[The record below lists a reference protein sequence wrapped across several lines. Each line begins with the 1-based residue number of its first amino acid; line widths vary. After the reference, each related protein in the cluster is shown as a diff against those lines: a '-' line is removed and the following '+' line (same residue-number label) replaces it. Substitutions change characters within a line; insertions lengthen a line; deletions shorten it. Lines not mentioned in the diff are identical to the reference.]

1 MTYLKNINNFISN
14 INYSIDKI
22 DLTKIE
28 NIIRLLVTL
37 KKRGGRIFF
46 LGVGGSAANSSHA
59 VNDFRKICN
68 IESYCPTDN
77 VSELTARTNDEGWET
92 SFVEW
97 LKISKLKKKDCV
109 FIFSVGGGNLN
120 AKVSVNI
127 IKALQYAILKKAMRI
142 SIVGR
147 KDGYAFKNSNCS
159 LLISVKDSN
168 LLTPIVES
176 FQSIV
181 WHCIVSDPRL
191 AENKT
196 KW

>member
-1 MTYLKNINNFISN
+1 
-14 INYSIDKI
+14 
-22 DLTKIE
+22 
-28 NIIRLLVTL
+28 
-37 KKRGGRIFF
+37 
-46 LGVGGSAANSSHA
+46 
-59 VNDFRKICN
+59 
-68 IESYCPTDN
+68 
-77 VSELTARTNDEGWET
+77 
-92 SFVEW
+92 
-97 LKISKLKKKDCV
+97 
-109 FIFSVGGGNLN
+109 
-120 AKVSVNI
+120 
-127 IKALQYAILKKAMRI
+127 MRI

-176 FQSIV
+176 FQGIV

>member
-14 INYSIDKI
+14 IKYSIDKI

-109 FIFSVGGGNLN
+109 FIFSVGGGNLK
-120 AKVSVNI
+120 AKVSINI

-176 FQSIV
+176 FQGIV

>member
-109 FIFSVGGGNLN
+109 FIFS
-120 AKVSVNI
+120 
-127 IKALQYAILKKAMRI
+127 
-142 SIVGR
+142 
-147 KDGYAFKNSNCS
+147 
-159 LLISVKDSN
+159 
-168 LLTPIVES
+168 
-176 FQSIV
+176 
-181 WHCIVSDPRL
+181 
-191 AENKT
+191 
-196 KW
+196 